1 MAQGAGVEGRE
12 VRRGADTAGDDEF
25 GAMESL
31 AGEGE
36 GQGLSP
42 PVVRAL
48 DASLHASQFTQEQ
61 WGLLEE
67 ELQRRL
73 APMQQQSERDRQQ
86 MLGFQASNHALATEL
101 TAMHALDQGPRDLF
115 PHDEWEDHR
124 DFEAGAV
131 IARRGPAAGSY
142 TEMRVDGR
150 PSNVSFPAAS
160 AALPT
165 RRLVGQLGAASSA
178 PTPRAYMRGRGGFRS
193 SWDGQPPF
201 DPRRTSGQGGAPT
214 YLPTYDA
221 RAQERPRHTP
231 GPRYTMREQSAA
243 PIDVAVDQNATL
255 FAKLSQAQQYV
266 QQRIDHE
273 GNAFL
278 QAYSKDEKHLTPK
291 LMGAQFSQA
300 PFQRGANANLR
311 TALRQM
317 FDWLSA
323 SNGLAPDR
331 DHYILLMMGA
341 KFAGA
346 AAKEFDRAYLTAMKA
361 FPGQRI
367 RVLFEIL
374 LAAYTD
380 PFMPKLLK
388 ENKKQALLAW
398 KAATPIS
405 VIRESILSLMHEW
418 QQAAEDT
425 ADAEG
430 LQKIDEMT
438 EKQWMEECERH
449 WPPWAAA
456 LYLTEQHQFGGTVAD
471 MFNFLQS
478 REAATGRILQLAV
491 PDNTYTGMTVEE
503 ALQYG
508 ENEQLHHLLA
518 LSRNVRCFRCLQNH
532 YMADCKAAQSREE
545 AAGQARPWPP
555 MPPHPSQLTAVAQ
568 LATPQAPPL
577 LPPVATALTPAPVDT
592 ALFVAIQEMRADL
605 QAMRSDMQTQQLA
618 LQDHAHHQQQMASAL
633 LTLTSNLNGLGFS
646 K

>member
-12 VRRGADTAGDDEF
+12 VRRGADTAGDEEF
-25 GAMESL
+25 GDMESL
-31 AGEGE
+31 HGAWE
-36 GQGLSP
+36 GQAVSP
-42 PVVRAL
+42 AVVREL
-48 DASLHASQFTQEQ
+48 DASLQASQFTQEQ

-73 APMQQQSERDRQQ
+73 VPMQQQSERDRQQ
-86 MLGFQASNHALATEL
+86 MLGFQTSNHALATEI
-101 TAMHALDQGPRDLF
+101 TVMHALDQGPRDLF

-165 RRLVGQLGAASSA
+165 RRIVGQLGAASSA

-193 SWDGQPPF
+193 AWDGQPPF

-367 RVLFEIL
+367 RVLFEVL

-430 LQKIDEMT
+430 LQRIDEMT

-456 LYLTEQHQFGGTVAD
+456 L
-471 MFNFLQS
+471 
-478 REAATGRILQLAV
+478 
-491 PDNTYTGMTVEE
+491 
-503 ALQYG
+503 
-508 ENEQLHHLLA
+508 
-518 LSRNVRCFRCLQNH
+518 
-532 YMADCKAAQSREE
+532 
-545 AAGQARPWPP
+545 
-555 MPPHPSQLTAVAQ
+555 
-568 LATPQAPPL
+568 
-577 LPPVATALTPAPVDT
+577 
-592 ALFVAIQEMRADL
+592 
-605 QAMRSDMQTQQLA
+605 
-618 LQDHAHHQQQMASAL
+618 
-633 LTLTSNLNGLGFS
+633 
-646 K
+646 